1 MDEQKSG
8 EERQDFGKRLKHYRR
23 AFGFTQEDVAFA
35 IEAGTTTYSEWERGH
50 ALPRAD
56 DVIKLCD
63 VFKCSADELLGR
75 VVHVSSYKQFDMQE
89 GTQWVALDVSKIA
102 PYMEHTMLQGLR
114 AFEALVIRRNTQKDV
129 LETQEFYGYTSEQLF
144 GIYRILIQFGVL
156 RLTHVPRNEEYER
169 RVAQRYPHLKHVI
182 VAKTHPIDAPII
194 QAEHVAF
201 LAARH
206 TITASR
212 NIGIGAG
219 YTMLRM
225 AELSLAEPQQ
235 FRGTRWIPLI
245 SFRDDSVL
253 KYSANYI
260 VARFRQLHS
269 GSEVSYLPYEDA
281 PNGALHPLHQSLLSH
296 ASVYLS
302 VSGRDREAF
311 TGDVDDVS
319 QFQAADDTIA
329 VPSISQQYQALV
341 ALDKREEVCGEILGR
356 IVDKQGNE
364 FPQVQQGVSGLQL
377 KHLKQLA
384 ATQLVW
390 CVAASSYKAQMV
402 KTAVEERMVN
412 GLVIDTDI
420 AKVLTG

>member
-1 MDEQKSG
+1 MGEQKSH
-8 EERQDFGKRLKHYRR
+8 EDRQRFGRRLKQYRQANR
-23 AFGFTQEDVAFA
+23 FTQEDVAFA
-35 IEAGTTTYSEWERGH
+35 IEVGTTTYSEWERGR

-56 DVIKLCD
+56 DIMKLCD

-75 VVHVSSYKQFDMQE
+75 VVHTSSYKQYDTQE
-89 GTQWVALDVSKIA
+89 GIQWVALDVSKIA
-102 PYMEHTMLQGLR
+102 PHMENTVLQGLR
-114 AFEALVIRRNTQKDV
+114 AFEALVIRRNTQKEV
-129 LETQEFYGYTSEQLF
+129 LETQDFYGYTAEQLF
-144 GIYRILIQFGVL
+144 SFYQFLIQAGVL
-156 RLTHVPRNEEYER
+156 RLTHVSRDQLYEQ
-169 RVAQRYPHLKHVI
+169 RVAKRYPHLKYVI
-182 VAKTHPIDAPII
+182 VAKTYPIDAPII
-194 QAEHVAF
+194 QAEYVAF
-201 LAARH
+201 LAAHH
-206 TITASR
+206 TVKAAR
-212 NIGIGAG
+212 NVGIGAG

-225 AELSLAEPQQ
+225 AELSIADPQQ
-235 FRGTRWIPLI
+235 FRGKRWIPLI
-245 SFRDDSVL
+245 SFRDDGVL

-260 VARFRQLHS
+260 AARFRQLHS

-281 PNGALHPLHQSLLSH
+281 PNAALHPLHQLLLSH

-302 VSGRDREAF
+302 VSGKDREAF

-364 FPQVQQGVSGLQL
+364 FPEVQQGVSGLQL

-402 KTAVEERMVN
+402 KTAIEQRMVN